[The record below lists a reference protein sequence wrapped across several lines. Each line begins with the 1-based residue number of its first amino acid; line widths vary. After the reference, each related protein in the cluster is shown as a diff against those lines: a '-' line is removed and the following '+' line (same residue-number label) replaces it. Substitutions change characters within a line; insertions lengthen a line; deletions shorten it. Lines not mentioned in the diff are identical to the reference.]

1 MKILG
6 VSMKL
11 PIKILIT
18 FFAALTLS
26 ACATTQQK
34 KVEYLFYKNSGDT
47 LPIDKVIDIQG
58 DEVDLTNSNKR
69 KLVILFA
76 TWCSDSQR
84 ALKALNQS
92 DILNESD
99 LEIIAI
105 GREDTIEKLFNFKKE
120 YNLTF
125 NLAAD
130 PKREIYSKFANA
142 GIPRFIMVDK
152 NNLIIDHVI
161 AEGEQQIQKIH
172 WGVKK

>member
-1 MKILG
+1 MQQ
-6 VSMKL
+6 S
-11 PIKILIT
+11 IKTL
-18 FFAALTLS
+18 LTLGLLLCLT
-26 ACATTQQK
+26 ACATTKQEK
-34 KVEYLFYKNSGDT
+34 IDYLFYKNAGDAF
-47 LPIDKVIDIQG
+47 PIDKIIDIQG
-58 DEVDLTNSNKR
+58 NEVDLKNPNKR

-84 ALKALNQS
+84 ALTALNTS
-92 DILNESD
+92 DILQDPE

-105 GREDTIEKLFNFKKE
+105 GREDTLEKLVTFKQE
-120 YNLTF
+120 YNLKF

-152 NNLIIDHVI
+152 NNLIIDHLI
-161 AEGEQQIQKIH
+161 AEGENQIDKIH

>member
-1 MKILG
+1 MNQSVKT
-6 VSMKL
+6 
-11 PIKILIT
+11 ILIPILLLC
-18 FFAALTLS
+18 LT
-26 ACATTQQK
+26 ACATTKQEK
-34 KVEYLFYKNSGDT
+34 IDYLFYKNSGDT
-47 LPIDKVIDIQG
+47 FPVDKVIDIQG
-58 DEVDLTNSNKR
+58 NEVDFKSSKKR

-92 DILNESD
+92 NILDEPD

-105 GREDTIEKLFNFKKE
+105 GREDTLEKLVKFKQE
-120 YNLTF
+120 YNLSF

-130 PKREIYSKFANA
+130 PNREIYSKFANA
-142 GIPRFIMVDK
+142 GIPRFIMLDK

-161 AEGEQQIQKIH
+161 AEGENQIQKIH